1 MHSLFKLA
9 LRNVVRQK
17 MHTAMTLAAIVFGVA
32 GLVLAGG
39 WVNDI
44 FRQLSEAF
52 IHSQSG
58 HAQLYKQ
65 GYYSAGSR
73 SPEKYL
79 IGNPDEVKERIRR
92 IPGIEDTMARLNFS
106 GLLNTG
112 RSDLP
117 ILGEGVE
124 PDREAKLGSSVTF
137 TQGRQLT
144 DKDAFGI
151 VVGHGVA
158 KALKLKIGDRVTI
171 LANAIEGALNSLDFE
186 VVGIFQSFSADY
198 DARSVRI
205 PLDAARELL
214 GTKDANAIVVTLK
227 DTADTERFTNL
238 LKTEF
243 SPQGLEV
250 KTWIEL
256 NDFYEKTVELYRSQF
271 GFLQLIVLIMVL
283 LSVTNSVNMSVF
295 ERVGE
300 FGTMMALGNRS
311 QNVFRLIVTE
321 SLILG
326 CVGGLLGAGVGMAL
340 ALVIS
345 AIGIPM
351 PPPPNANFGYTAR
364 VQIVPVWI
372 LGAFAIGFV
381 ATVLASLLPG
391 RRVSRINVVEALKHN
406 I

>member
-1 MHSLFKLA
+1 MQGLFKLA
-9 LRNVVRQK
+9 LRNIVRQK
-17 MHTAMTLAAIVFGVA
+17 MHTAMTLAAIVVGVA

-44 FRQLSEAF
+44 FVQLGEAF

-65 GYYSAGSR
+65 GYFSAGSR

-79 IGNPDEVKERIRR
+79 IGNSDEVKERIRR
-92 IPGIEDTMARLNFS
+92 MAGIEDTMARLNFS

-117 ILGEGVE
+117 ILGEGGE
-124 PDREAKLGSSVTF
+124 PDREARLGSSVTF
-137 TQGRQLT
+137 TKGRQLT
-144 DKDAFGI
+144 DKDSYGI

-158 KALKLKIGDRVTI
+158 KALKIKIGDRVTI
-171 LANAIEGALNSLDFE
+171 LANALEGALNSLDFE
-186 VVGIFQSFSADY
+186 VVGIFQSFSSDY

-227 DTADTERFTNL
+227 DTAQTDSVTNL
-238 LKTEF
+238 LKSEF
-243 SPQGLEV
+243 SRQGLEV

-256 NDFYEKTVELYRSQF
+256 NDFYEKTVELYRRQF
-271 GFLQLIVLIMVL
+271 GFLQLIILIMVL

-311 QNVFRLIVTE
+311 GNVFRLILTE
-321 SLILG
+321 SVILG
-326 CVGGLLGAGVGMAL
+326 CVGGLLGACVGVVLAL
-340 ALVIS
+340 AIS
-345 AIGIPM
+345 SIGIPM
-351 PPPPNANFGYTAR
+351 PPPPNANIGYTAR
-364 VQIVPVWI
+364 VQLIPIWVF
-372 LGAFAIGFV
+372 GAFAIGFG

-391 RRVSRINVVEALKHN
+391 RRVSRIDVVEALRHN

>member
-1 MHSLFKLA
+1 MRGLFKLA

-17 MHTAMTLAAIVFGVA
+17 MHTAMTLGAIVFGVA

-44 FRQLSEAF
+44 FFQLGEAL

-65 GYYSAGSR
+65 GYYAAGSR

-79 IGNPDEVKERIRR
+79 ISNPDEVKERIRH
-92 IPGIEDTMARLNFS
+92 IPGIEDTMARINFS

-117 ILGEGVE
+117 IIGEGGE
-124 PDREAKLGSSVTF
+124 PDREAKLGSSVQF
-137 TQGRQLT
+137 TEGRQLT

-151 VVGHGVA
+151 VIGHGVA
-158 KALKLKIGDRVTI
+158 KSLKLKVGDRVTI
-171 LANAIEGALNSLDFE
+171 LANALEGALNSLDFE
-186 VVGIFQSFSADY
+186 IVGVFQSFSADY
-198 DARSVRI
+198 DARAVRI
-205 PLDAARELL
+205 SLDAAKELL
-214 GTKDANAIVVTLK
+214 GTKDANTIVVTLK
-227 DTADTERFTNL
+227 NTAETDRLTNL

-243 SPQGLEV
+243 APQGLEV

-256 NDFYEKTVELYRSQF
+256 NDFYEKTVELYRRQF
-271 GFLQLIVLIMVL
+271 GFLQLIILIMVL

-300 FGTMMALGNRS
+300 FGTMKALGNRG
-311 QNVFRLIVTE
+311 QYVFGLIVTE

-326 CVGGLLGAGVGMAL
+326 CVGGLLGVCVGMLL
-340 ALVIS
+340 AVAIS
-345 AIGIPM
+345 AVGIPM
-351 PPPPNANFGYTAR
+351 PPLPNANISYIAR
-364 VQIVPVWI
+364 VQIIPIWI
-372 LGAFAIGFV
+372 FGAFAIGFI
-381 ATVLASLLPG
+381 ATVLASILPG
-391 RRVSRINVVEALKHN
+391 RRVSRIDVVEALKHN

>member
-1 MHSLFKLA
+1 
-9 LRNVVRQK
+9 

-44 FRQLSEAF
+44 FLQLGEAF

-171 LANAIEGALNSLDFE
+171 LANALEGALNSLDFE
-186 VVGIFQSFSADY
+186 VVGIFQSISADY

-214 GTKDANAIVVTLK
+214 GTKEGQRQS
-227 DTADTERFTNL
+227 TA
-238 LKTEF
+238 
-243 SPQGLEV
+243 
-250 KTWIEL
+250 
-256 NDFYEKTVELYRSQF
+256 
-271 GFLQLIVLIMVL
+271 
-283 LSVTNSVNMSVF
+283 
-295 ERVGE
+295 
-300 FGTMMALGNRS
+300 
-311 QNVFRLIVTE
+311 
-321 SLILG
+321 
-326 CVGGLLGAGVGMAL
+326 
-340 ALVIS
+340 
-345 AIGIPM
+345 
-351 PPPPNANFGYTAR
+351 
-364 VQIVPVWI
+364 
-372 LGAFAIGFV
+372 
-381 ATVLASLLPG
+381 
-391 RRVSRINVVEALKHN
+391 
-406 I
+406 

>member
-1 MHSLFKLA
+1 MRGLFKLA

-17 MHTAMTLAAIVFGVA
+17 MHTAMTLGAIVFGVA

-44 FRQLSEAF
+44 FLQLGEAL

-65 GYYSAGSR
+65 GYFAAGSR

-92 IPGIEDTMARLNFS
+92 IPGIEDTMARINFS

-117 ILGEGVE
+117 IIGEGGE
-124 PDREAKLGSSVTF
+124 PDLEAKLGTSVQF
-137 TQGRQLT
+137 TEGRQLT

-151 VVGHGVA
+151 VIGYGVA
-158 KALKLKIGDRVTI
+158 KSLKLKVGDRVTI
-171 LANAIEGALNSLDFE
+171 LANALEGALNSLDFE
-186 VVGIFQSFSADY
+186 IVGIFQSFSADY
-198 DARSVRI
+198 DARAVRI
-205 PLDAARELL
+205 PLDAAKELL
-214 GTKDANAIVVTLK
+214 GTKDANTIVVTLK
-227 DTADTERFTNL
+227 NTADTDRLTNL

-243 SPQGLEV
+243 SQQGLEV

-256 NDFYEKTVELYRSQF
+256 NDFYEKTVELYRRQF
-271 GFLQLIVLIMVL
+271 GFLQLIILIMVL

-300 FGTMMALGNRS
+300 FGTMKALGNRG
-311 QNVFRLIVTE
+311 QYVFGLIVTE

-326 CVGGLLGAGVGMAL
+326 CVGGLLGVCVGMVL

-345 AIGIPM
+345 SIGIPM
-351 PPPPNANFGYTAR
+351 PPLPNANISYIAR
-364 VQIVPVWI
+364 VQIIPIWI
-372 LGAFAIGFV
+372 FGAFVVGFI
-381 ATVLASLLPG
+381 ATVLASILPG
-391 RRVSRINVVEALKHN
+391 RRVSRIDVVEALKHN